1 MKKMFV
7 SALMLMAMSVAFV
20 ACDSISD
27 GCKCTA
33 TYADGSKE
41 TDTVTKAE
49 IDKSGYDV
57 KTCKAYA
64 KELKKDY
71 DKAIAGYEDYID
83 KDEKITSISC
93 KAK

>member
-33 TYADGSKE
+33 KYADGSKE
-41 TDTVTKAE
+41 TETISEQDIK
-49 IDKSGYDV
+49 DNYDV
-57 KTCKAYA
+57 KTCKALA
-64 KELKKDY
+64 KEMKKEY

-83 KDEKITSISC
+83 DDEKITSISC

>member
-33 TYADGSKE
+33 TFADGSKE

-71 DKAIAGYEDYID
+71 DKAIAGYESYVDAS
-83 KDEKITSISC
+83 ERITSISC